1 MNATNANAR
10 SFFSPLRVPSFFTL
24 SCNPAS
30 LSLLVAW
37 ASLSFSPPLGHPPA
51 TANLIAIVAHHLVA
65 DCCAVPHITP
75 WSPARPSPFAM
86 PSPPA
91 IAAPSTAAW
100 WECPIPNTHQIRRT
114 ANAALEASTP
124 SRRHRER
131 GRGSGGRARSRS
143 PPGLESS
150 RKRCH
155 SRSPK
160 YEQGLP
166 SEHREKRSHNGVQRP
181 RRDRL
186 EFFQSGAGPRGG
198 ACVVCLGCH
207 EHTFLKCNGAK
218 LWDGSAGSARK
229 NEQGRLVAA
238 DGLPLCF
245 DWQMPRGCVSTSH
258 LDQHRCSGCGKAN
271 HGAQACP

>member
-10 SFFSPLRVPSFFTL
+10 SFFSPLRAPSFFTF

-65 DCCAVPHITP
+65 DCWAVPHITP
-75 WSPARPSPFAM
+75 WSPARPSPFTM

-150 RKRCH
+150 RKRRR

-160 YEQGLP
+160 YEQGSP
-166 SEHREKRSHNGVQRP
+166 SERREKRSRDGVQRP
-181 RRDRL
+181 RCYNS
-186 EFFQSGAGPRGG
+186 FFRPTTRRYVGLLSSLYPPSSQRASVLLRSHLPDAIPSD
-198 ACVVCLGCH
+198 CLPSCTICIWRYDMISH
-207 EHTFLKCNGAK
+207 VRYT
-218 LWDGSAGSARK
+218 
-229 NEQGRLVAA
+229 
-238 DGLPLCF
+238 
-245 DWQMPRGCVSTSH
+245 STSH
-258 LDQHRCSGCGKAN
+258 LYDY
-271 HGAQACP
+271 